1 MPPGTILGLT
11 VGDPRVN
18 LPKKKTKAMPDFEKY
33 QGKMCCLCSS
43 GTTKGKRF
51 SFSLPFCFHL
61 LSSSTDCLVL
71 FSPCIGFYNVSFPFP
86 QPLAEQ
92 KQLES
97 CIGFS
102 TAVVREGHAPK
113 LVLCSVEASVW
124 PYRWSR
130 FESWQGQPGAK
141 SYLEVS
147 VWCLVFLMLFI
158 SPRRCLLFLVYSPTM
173 TKVAIP
179 LKKKNYHCEINI
191 SGGQELLILKKQ
203 KCMLEF

>member
-33 QGKMCCLCSS
+33 QGKIPCLYYM
-43 GTTKGKRF
+43 KRF
-51 SFSLPFCFHL
+51 SFSLCFCFRL
-61 LSSSTDCLVL
+61 LSSSMGCLL
-71 FSPCIGFYNVSFPFP
+71 LVSSRFWFKIFPIP
-86 QPLAEQ
+86 EPLAEQ

-97 CIGFS
+97 CIGFR

-130 FESWQGQPGAK
+130 FESWQGHPGAK
-141 SYLEVS
+141 SSILSFCLV
-147 VWCLVFLMLFI
+147 LVFLMLFL
-158 SPRRCLLFLVYSPTM
+158 SPRRYLLFLFIEIFNIESCNSTV
-173 TKVAIP
+173 KKLLP
-179 LKKKNYHCEINI
+179 L
-191 SGGQELLILKKQ
+191 
-203 KCMLEF
+203 

>member
-33 QGKMCCLCSS
+33 QGKMPCLYYAS
-43 GTTKGKRF
+43 GGTAKGKRF
-51 SFSLPFCFHL
+51 SFSLHFCFHL
-61 LSSSTDCLVL
+61 LSSSTDWLLL
-71 FSPCIGFYNVSFPFP
+71 FSSSIWFQNVSFPFP

-97 CIGFS
+97 CIGFRI
-102 TAVVREGHAPK
+102 AVVREGHAPK

-141 SYLEVS
+141 SYLVS
-147 VWCLVFLMLFI
+147 FCLVFSL
-158 SPRRCLLFLVYSPTM
+158 PDAVYLS
-173 TKVAIP
+173 
-179 LKKKNYHCEINI
+179 KKLSAV
-191 SGGQELLILKKQ
+191 SGW
-203 KCMLEF
+203 